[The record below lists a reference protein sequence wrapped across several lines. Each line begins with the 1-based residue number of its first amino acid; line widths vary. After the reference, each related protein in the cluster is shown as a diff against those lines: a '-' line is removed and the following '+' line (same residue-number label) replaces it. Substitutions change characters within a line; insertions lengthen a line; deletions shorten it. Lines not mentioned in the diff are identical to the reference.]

1 MKKLSFNKL
10 ERKNNSTGGFDYIIR
25 SVKPHTE
32 GLTELSN
39 SFIENGFQFDN
50 IDISNLDSQTSLIVS
65 ISVIDMDDSTLLQY
79 VRDVLNKECYFF
91 QNCSSLLTLLSCNI
105 IVVILLRSGIV
116 FYPLKELVDS

>member
-10 ERKNNSTGGFDYIIR
+10 ERKNNLLGGFDYIIR

-39 SFIENGFQFDN
+39 SFIENGFKFDN

-65 ISVIDMDDSTLLQY
+65 ISVMTIKKLILDYMNFVD
-79 VRDVLNKECYFF
+79 K
-91 QNCSSLLTLLSCNI
+91 
-105 IVVILLRSGIV
+105 IVIKNFGL
-116 FYPLKELVDS
+116 